1 MGPSKVKDRVK
12 AGRYR
17 TDDDEDDGSMALLA
31 AAAGGPAMCAVF
43 KIPDEDEAK
52 PEDIANYEKEL
63 KRVIGKLR
71 ALNLNVEQ
79 FENSSKTQLY
89 LKISAPDTLMR
100 YEAESTR
107 MKLRL
112 MPDFGGALCAYT
124 QELEDKG
131 AFDKPLDNCHVLFCS
146 AFQLKIIKDVVYS
159 EAYQAE
165 TQDEMADVINFDR
178 LMHPSEGEQIMLQYF
193 ALHHDRMRLKLLNEW
208 AKAMTKPQPL
218 EIVRE
223 YFGERIGLFYT
234 WYGYY
239 CTMLWIPGLT
249 GAAMTITQ
257 ILSFIE
263 TGSMENPYVL
273 VYAIVMSLWA
283 NAFCALWRQL
293 ENTRQYEWDTLD
305 FENLE
310 QPRKEFKE
318 SKKTL
323 RDDDADNEP
332 HVNEITG
339 EVEAFYY
346 DDGKYLPMPT
356 ARARDQLLTYTV
368 CLIVIAIVIT
378 GFTFVWVH
386 VTQPLMGPGN
396 VIVGG
401 ILAGVLNSVITIT
414 IDAIMDGIAELE
426 MNGFMEWL
434 VTNENWETDTLHV
447 DSLVMKVFYFKFFSK
462 YFGLIM
468 VAFAVNYVELLG
480 DVHKCPD
487 FQCMPVLQC
496 MFVAMVVMDTTY
508 QQLVLHVFPRISK
521 WIDSLNSPAGLEE
534 AAGIK
539 KNLTP
544 QEEQFQWLEAT
555 PVVDLYKNKIYQFGY
570 IAMFGLA
577 FPLVVPLCL
586 AVNLVELRARAESLL
601 TKNKRPDPASAAD
614 IGAYQVVLE
623 VCLCHARRAY
633 YRVCLSGCQDCDMF
647 TGLTLHHRITFL
659 MEDGAKC
666 GASAHYRAAC
676 AAAVPHSDPHP
687 INQPCV

>member
-1 MGPSKVKDRVK
+1 
-12 AGRYR
+12 
-17 TDDDEDDGSMALLA
+17 
-31 AAAGGPAMCAVF
+31 
-43 KIPDEDEAK
+43 
-52 PEDIANYEKEL
+52 
-63 KRVIGKLR
+63 
-71 ALNLNVEQ
+71 
-79 FENSSKTQLY
+79 
-89 LKISAPDTLMR
+89 
-100 YEAESTR
+100 
-107 MKLRL
+107 
-112 MPDFGGALCAYT
+112 
-124 QELEDKG
+124 
-131 AFDKPLDNCHVLFCS
+131 
-146 AFQLKIIKDVVYS
+146 
-159 EAYQAE
+159 
-165 TQDEMADVINFDR
+165 
-178 LMHPSEGEQIMLQYF
+178 
-193 ALHHDRMRLKLLNEW
+193 
-208 AKAMTKPQPL
+208 
-218 EIVRE
+218 
-223 YFGERIGLFYT
+223 
-234 WYGYY
+234 
-239 CTMLWIPGLT
+239 
-249 GAAMTITQ
+249 
-257 ILSFIE
+257 
-263 TGSMENPYVL
+263 
-273 VYAIVMSLWA
+273 
-283 NAFCALWRQL
+283 
-293 ENTRQYEWDTLD
+293 
-305 FENLE
+305 
-310 QPRKEFKE
+310 
-318 SKKTL
+318 
-323 RDDDADNEP
+323 
-332 HVNEITG
+332 
-339 EVEAFYY
+339 
-346 DDGKYLPMPT
+346 
-356 ARARDQLLTYTV
+356 
-368 CLIVIAIVIT
+368 
-378 GFTFVWVH
+378 
-386 VTQPLMGPGN
+386 
-396 VIVGG
+396 
-401 ILAGVLNSVITIT
+401 
-414 IDAIMDGIAELE
+414 

-496 MFVAMVVMDTTY
+496 MFVAIVVMDTTY